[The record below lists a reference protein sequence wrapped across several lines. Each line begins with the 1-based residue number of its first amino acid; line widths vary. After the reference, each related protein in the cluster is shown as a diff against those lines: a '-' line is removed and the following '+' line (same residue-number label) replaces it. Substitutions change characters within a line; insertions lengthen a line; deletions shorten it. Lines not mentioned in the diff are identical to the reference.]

1 MNKKEFDL
9 SGITRWH
16 ELGYTG
22 KGIRIANMEGTDR
35 SVSSALLSCTP
46 DNIRS
51 AFAASIRS
59 SISPSRSLPLIL
71 NAVLMSSNKIPITF
85 FQRKGGE

>member
-22 KGIRIANMEGTDR
+22 KGIRIANMKEPTQLCTSSTAKSKTR
-35 SVSSALLSCTP
+35 SGMYPV
-46 DNIRS
+46 
-51 AFAASIRS
+51 
-59 SISPSRSLPLIL
+59 
-71 NAVLMSSNKIPITF
+71 
-85 FQRKGGE
+85 